1 MDPHKISKALDN
13 KQNEMLLSLSSKKIK
28 ELNLKI
34 INELYLPK
42 KTALDYM
49 QRLEDYRY
57 VDEINDLKYGSYIRW
72 INITDHKVLKLTKG
86 ATVCDIKISDNGTFI
101 TCKNSYGNSHFNIK
115 MDSCLIF
122 QKMTN
127 EENVILSVV
136 NYLDT

>member
-13 KQNEMLLSLSSKKIK
+13 NQNEILLSLSSKKIK

-49 QRLEDYRY
+49 QKLEDYRY

-86 ATVCDIKISDNGTFI
+86 ATVCDIKISDKGTFI